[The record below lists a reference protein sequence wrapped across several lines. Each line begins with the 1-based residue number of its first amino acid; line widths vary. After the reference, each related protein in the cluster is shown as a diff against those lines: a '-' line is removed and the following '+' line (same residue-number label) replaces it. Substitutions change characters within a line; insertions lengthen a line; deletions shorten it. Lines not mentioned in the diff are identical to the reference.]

1 VHFYQHLI
9 LKYLSKSTRIL
20 IVNKSL
26 ANKKRTIVGWQGITV
41 ETPDDWGLAA
51 FSGDAEKGYFR
62 VDSPLAA
69 AVEIRWAPVKST
81 PDLVARANEFLS
93 LMAQTRRK
101 RKAKFT
107 SKVEAKKGA
116 APGTPV
122 KFTWKSDRNGYGKL
136 VYCEQC
142 KRVII
147 TQVVAPNSVN
157 CTSMAFGIVDSIKDH
172 GEPGWRDWSLFGLR
186 IAVPEGFHLEKHVL
200 LSGYTQLVFKGRVGE
215 LTIEQW
221 ALANRLLKSSSL
233 EEWYK
238 KDSLS
243 LVKGFN
249 ISLEP
254 VEDVEPE
261 HPACRITGR
270 RVGLANMIKTL
281 LKSLTLRPL
290 PGKMM
295 GYVWHCPESNRLFS
309 IRLVHDSVSLME
321 SIRERMACHEGS

>member
-1 VHFYQHLI
+1 MNKTI
-9 LKYLSKSTRIL
+9 TRT
-20 IVNKSL
+20 
-26 ANKKRTIVGWQGITV
+26 KRTTVGWQGITV

-51 FSGDAEKGYFR
+51 FSGDSEKGYFR
-62 VDSPLAA
+62 VDSPLAT
-69 AVEIRWAPVKST
+69 AVEIRWAPVKSA
-81 PDLVARANEFLS
+81 PDLAVSANEFLS
-93 LMAQTRRK
+93 LMAQASRK

-116 APGTPV
+116 KPGTPV

-136 VYCEQC
+136 VYCEEC

-147 TQVVAPNSVN
+147 AQVVAPNDAN

-172 GEPGWRDWSLFGLR
+172 GDPGWRDWSIFGLK
-186 IAVPEGFHLEKHVL
+186 IAVPEGFKLEKHVL
-200 LSGYTQLVFKGRVGE
+200 LSGYTRLVFKSRVGE

-221 ALANRLLKSSSL
+221 ALASRLLKRSSI

-249 ISLEP
+249 VALGP
-254 VEDVEPE
+254 VEDEELE
-261 HPACRITGR
+261 HPGCRITGR
-270 RVGLANMIKTL
+270 RVGLVNMVKTL

-290 PGKMM
+290 PGKMT

-309 IRLVHDSVSLME
+309 IRLVHSSASFME
-321 SIRERMACHEGS
+321 SIRERMVCHEGS